1 MRARLFS
8 PERSTTMG
16 MPKNATEEQI
26 DRAAEYVA
34 DRYPNAEHEEYED
47 RFARAL
53 TDIMAI
59 DAAADLADKRAA

>member
-1 MRARLFS
+1 
-8 PERSTTMG
+8 MG